1 MPVSKQNDPDQFP
14 KDDITALY
22 RSMLRIRRFE
32 ETVLEEFSR
41 GCFFGT
47 THTYIGQEANAV
59 GVLSNLES
67 GDIVVSNHRSHGH
80 FLAYGGNMHGLFAEL
95 MGKSSGVCGG
105 RGGSQHLHWQ
115 NFYSNGVLGGTAPI
129 ATGMALAEK
138 YSGNDTVVIAFFGDG
153 ALGEGVLYEAL
164 NLASLWAAPIL
175 FVLENN
181 RIAQTTPIEL
191 NLAGDVASR
200 FTAFGIQAKLLDTS
214 DVAVIHSAASQAIN
228 EVRKN
233 SSPQALILKT
243 YRFGPHS
250 KGDDTR
256 PREEIL
262 EIKKTRDPLAIHA
275 KRINSGDINTI
286 EEEVSNEVAQAFQ
299 EALSDP
305 LPLD

>member
-1 MPVSKQNDPDQFP
+1 
-14 KDDITALY
+14 
-22 RSMLRIRRFE
+22 
-32 ETVLEEFSR
+32 
-41 GCFFGT
+41 
-47 THTYIGQEANAV
+47 
-59 GVLSNLES
+59 
-67 GDIVVSNHRSHGH
+67 
-80 FLAYGGNMHGLFAEL
+80 
-95 MGKSSGVCGG
+95 
-105 RGGSQHLHWQ
+105 
-115 NFYSNGVLGGTAPI
+115 
-129 ATGMALAEK
+129 MALAEK
-138 YSGNDTVVIAFFGDG
+138 YKGNDAVVIAFFGDG

-200 FTAFGIQAKLLDTS
+200 FTAFGIQAQQLDTS
-214 DVAVIHSAASQAIN
+214 DVAVIHSAASQAIS

-233 SSPQALILKT
+233 SSPQALILNT

-286 EEEVSNEVAQAFQ
+286 EEEVSNEVTQAFQ

-305 LPLD
+305 LPHD